1 MEEWTIF
8 YVGSATS
15 EIGDEYPEELMH
27 VMQALKERLA
37 PVWLPEALK
46 NLAKIE
52 KEGWRTRRGPDPP
65 YNVQPFKTS
74 LKPGAR
80 PVRCGNR
87 KYTHVER
94 GYLEEFVG
102 LLEQYGFVL
111 ENVNSEW
118 ASPVL
123 VVKRPNGQGFRMV
136 VDYRELNKLC
146 EGVAFPMPDLDALVN
161 ELAESKYF
169 FSLDAFKGFWYM
181 PLHEEDMEM
190 FSFKTHKGVYTPTRS
205 MQGALN
211 SATLYQARL
220 HSLYKEY
227 LWKNLIIWIDDLLG
241 HAKTLEE
248 WFTVL
253 EQVLLISEKVGLV
266 FSITKCDL
274 LLK

>member
-1 MEEWTIF
+1 M
-8 YVGSATS
+8 
-15 EIGDEYPEELMH
+15 
-27 VMQALKERLA
+27 
-37 PVWLPEALK
+37 
-46 NLAKIE
+46 
-52 KEGWRTRRGPDPP
+52 
-65 YNVQPFKTS
+65 
-74 LKPGAR
+74 
-80 PVRCGNR
+80 
-87 KYTHVER
+87 
-94 GYLEEFVG
+94 G

-227 LWKNLIIWIDDLLG
+227 LWK
-241 HAKTLEE
+241 
-248 WFTVL
+248 
-253 EQVLLISEKVGLV
+253 SGLQ
-266 FSITKCDL
+266 SWNKYC
-274 LLK
+274 